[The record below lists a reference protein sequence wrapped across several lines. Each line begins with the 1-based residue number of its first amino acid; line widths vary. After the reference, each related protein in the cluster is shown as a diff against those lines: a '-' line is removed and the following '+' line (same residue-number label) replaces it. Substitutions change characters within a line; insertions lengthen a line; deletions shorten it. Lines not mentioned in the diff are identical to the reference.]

1 MQLSFGG
8 FYNFFTIYE
17 SEIGIS
23 LDMIRWMWIF
33 GVICEIVM
41 LYFQGPLLQKNLLQV
56 IKITTLIT
64 ALRWFMLYL
73 FGQNVSMVFLS
84 QSLHAFSFALY
95 HTAVISYLF
104 LLYSQK
110 ILAQQFYLGISFGL
124 GGSLGALLAGK
135 LYGDNLFLYEIHS
148 PLAGLISIFETL
160 DVDSVFIL
168 SVDVPFVDKA
178 IIEVIKNQAQKSS
191 DYDALIALSPSG
203 LEPLC
208 GVYRRSI
215 LPLAKELFSK
225 DIHKLNHLLKLSK
238 MKEIAFE
245 EQDKFLN
252 LNTPQDY
259 EMARSL

>member
-1 MQLSFGG
+1 
-8 FYNFFTIYE
+8 
-17 SEIGIS
+17 
-23 LDMIRWMWIF
+23 MIKDAI
-33 GVICEIVM
+33 
-41 LYFQGPLLQKNLLQV
+41 
-56 IKITTLIT
+56 
-64 ALRWFMLYL
+64 
-73 FGQNVSMVFLS
+73 
-84 QSLHAFSFALY
+84 
-95 HTAVISYLF
+95 
-104 LLYSQK
+104 
-110 ILAQQFYLGISFGL
+110 ILA
-124 GGSLGALLAGK
+124 GGKSSRMGKDKALLPFRGFASMSEFQYRK
-135 LYGDNLFLYEIHS
+135 LEKLFSNVYICAKEEKFDFNAAIIRDIYPIHS

-160 DVDSVFIL
+160 DVDS
-168 SVDVPFVDKA
+168 
-178 IIEVIKNQAQKSS
+178 VIKNQAQKSS